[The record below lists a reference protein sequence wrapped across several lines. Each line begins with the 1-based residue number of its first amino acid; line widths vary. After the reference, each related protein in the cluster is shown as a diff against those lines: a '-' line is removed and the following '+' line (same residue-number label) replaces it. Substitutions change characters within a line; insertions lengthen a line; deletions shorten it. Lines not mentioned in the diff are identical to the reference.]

1 MSIHQRIRNG
11 RIQLQ
16 MTEEQFG
23 AAVGVSRGAVQQW
36 EKEGGTA
43 PTRKNQPKVADLLG
57 ISVSM
62 LLTGDDS
69 GDAPMTSGGQLKALF
84 DAIPKESALREPTYN
99 KCFDIL
105 MQAIRGATPVANPPT
120 ADTNP
125 ARTLERRSAAPR

>member
-43 PTRKNQPKVADLLG
+43 PTRKNQPKVAALLG

-62 LLTGDDS
+62 LMTGDDS
-69 GDAPMTSGGQLKALF
+69 GNATTTSGGQLQALF
-84 DAIPKESALREPTYN
+84 DAIPKGSALREPAYN

-105 MQAIRGATPVANPPT
+105 MEAIRGGQQVASPPT

-125 ARTLERRSAAPR
+125 AQKSERRSGARQ